1 MKINDFILHAIKD
14 KAHHQRAWCIA
25 MLAVT
30 LDDPEKQMSK
40 MWSVLRTAQEVQV
53 LTPEGVQVLEDA
65 QLGKPIAGPS
75 TTVFV
80 PKDFFSQWPQG
91 GFTTFG
97 NLLYNSICLWPIFDG
112 RWPYMNSEA
121 KQGDIEKRFAEMLD
135 DPDNEKMR
143 DPSKIYVSDWL
154 RYGQTMKYL
163 EELSPLVVWTLS
175 DKAIVPNKEVQARKE
190 ELLKIH
196 AHELENPVVQ
206 AKIFKELEDLDASH
220 LANEPGKSF
229 VLSGKSKL
237 IRRKLTIMVGS
248 EQGLDVGKKPVL
260 ITQSLHD
267 GLRPE
272 HMIDIMNVSRA
283 GSFDRGAETMY
294 GGVEAKGGE
303 RAAAGAYVNADDCGT
318 TLGYTYKVTPHNINN
333 TQGRWRMHEGFTKL
347 IESKEEANAL
357 IGETITVRAPNYCRS
372 GPGVLWCKMCLGKAL
387 SDNPDSITSTV
398 SAYGSGFLQLFLQSM
413 HAKAAVVVKLRI
425 RDHMS

>member
-1 MKINDFILHAIKD
+1 MKINDFIINAV
-14 KAHHQRAWCIA
+14 KAKANHKRAWCISV
-25 MLAVT
+25 LAVT
-30 LDDPEKQMSK
+30 LDNPEKQMTQ
-40 MWSVLRTAQEVQV
+40 MWSVMRGAQEVQV
-53 LTPEGVQVLEDA
+53 LTPDGVQKLEDA
-65 QLGKPIAGPS
+65 VLGKPIAGPS

-80 PKDFFSQWPQG
+80 PKGFFAEWPQG

-97 NLLYNSICLWPIFDG
+97 NLLYNSICLWPIFG
-112 RWPYMNSEA
+112 GGWEYINSEV
-121 KQGDIEKRFAEMLD
+121 KQGDIEKRFSEMLD
-135 DPDNEKMR
+135 DPDNKDLR
-143 DPSKIYVSDWL
+143 DPGKIYVSDWL
-154 RYGQTMKYL
+154 RYGQAMKYL

-175 DKAIVPNKEVQARKE
+175 EKAIIPNKEVQARKE

-196 AHELENPVVQ
+196 AHELDNPVVQ

-220 LANEPGKSF
+220 LANEPGKTF

-248 EQGLDVGKKPVL
+248 EQGLDVSQKPVL

-294 GGVEAKGGE
+294 GGVEAKSGE
-303 RAAAGAYVNADDCGT
+303 RAAAGAYVEEDDCGT
-318 TLGYTYKVTPHNINN
+318 TIGYTYKVTPHNIAN
-333 TQGRWRMHEGFTKL
+333 TVGRWRMHEGFTKL
-347 IESKEEANAL
+347 IETAGDAKAL
-357 IGETITVRAPNYCRS
+357 IGETITVRAPNYCKS
-372 GPGVLWCKMCLGKAL
+372 GPGVLWCKKCLGKAL
-387 SDNPDSITSTV
+387 SENPDSITSTV

-413 HAKAAVVVKLRI
+413 HAKAAVVVKLRL